1 MSAPLGCTRGTR
13 GEFRSWQQEQ
23 ARLILN
29 PCSELWK
36 RKAHTEALRLTELC
50 KDTDEWERAWGTV
63 PDNATPQ
70 EIYNILARIN
80 HELIMTGRLERAAM
94 AAE

>member
-1 MSAPLGCTRGTR
+1 MSAPLGCTRGKR

-29 PCSELWK
+29 PCSELWD
-36 RKAHTEALRLTELC
+36 RKAHNEALRLTELC
-50 KDTDEWERAWGTV
+50 KDTDEWERAWAEV
-63 PDNATPQ
+63 PDTATPR

-80 HELIMTGRLERAAM
+80 HELSVTQNLERACL
-94 AAE
+94 AAQ